1 MILEFL
7 KTVAEAYRSP
17 RRSARRMLDRAP
29 SMADCALMVVLA
41 TLVQAMFGAVVDM
54 ALGDGG
60 TSMSALGARMTEVAL
75 NFFMF
80 AVLTAGA
87 FALGRRFGGRAQP
100 ADMARVV
107 AWHLLV
113 TAFLAPLNLL
123 GIHAIT
129 EASPEGGASA
139 LALLAPISV
148 GLSIWLFA
156 AFVAEAHGFRRIGA
170 VVAATVA
177 GFIALGFAMMIL
189 VTLFSLAPPTPA

>member
-7 KTVAEAYRSP
+7 KSVFGACRSP
-17 RRSARRMLDRAP
+17 RRSARAMLDRAP
-29 SMADCALMVVLA
+29 SIADCALMVVLA

-54 ALGDGG
+54 ALGENGA
-60 TSMSALGARMTEVAL
+60 SMSALGARMTEVAL

-87 FALGRRFGGRAQP
+87 YGLGRRFGGKAQP

-129 EASPEGGASA
+129 SASPEEGASA
-139 LALLAPISV
+139 FALLAPISV

-156 AFVAEAHGFRRIGA
+156 AFVAEAHGFRRIG
-170 VVAATVA
+170 VVVVATVA
-177 GFIALGFAMMIL
+177 GFIALGFVTMIL
-189 VTLFSLAPPTPA
+189 ASAFSLAPPPA

>member
-7 KTVAEAYRSP
+7 KSVAMAYRAP
-17 RRSARRMLDRAP
+17 RRSARAMLDRAP
-29 SMADCALMVVLA
+29 SMTDCALMVVLA
-41 TLVQAMFGAVVDM
+41 TLVQAMFGAVVDLAM
-54 ALGDGG
+54 GGDGP
-60 TSMSALGARMTEVAL
+60 SMSALGARMIEVAL

-123 GIHAIT
+123 GIHALT
-129 EASPEGGASA
+129 SASPEDGASA

-156 AFVAEAHGFRRIGA
+156 AFVAEAHGFRRVGLVA
-170 VVAATVA
+170 VATVG
-177 GFIALGFAMMIL
+177 GFIALGFMTMIL
-189 VTLFSLAPPTPA
+189 ASVFSLAPPPA